1 MIDASSFSFHQ
12 RTPDVRRR
20 IVGMM
25 SCTSELSAVTELA
38 SVVELMGFDY
48 YYYAGNFSIRPHS
61 NVHRIFS
68 NSPTTNEHL
77 RTTNEQNPIIQA
89 AQLSMIP
96 IICGDFLQALRVQ
109 NVGCNQ
115 NEGDDAT
122 HGIIF
127 PIHAQYGRVSA
138 LGLFAKTE
146 HNDCTLTLAASLG
159 EASLAAM
166 FFHDAMTRI
175 LTKSQ
180 NQLEV
185 LLTHREKE
193 CLRWIAHHKSN
204 WDISRILGVSEH
216 TIVYYVRRLMQKL
229 GAQNRHDAVER
240 ARAHALI

>member
-1 MIDASSFSFHQ
+1 MIDASSFSFRQHA
-12 RTPDVRRR
+12 PDVRER
-20 IVGMM
+20 IVGMIN
-25 SCTSELSAVTELA
+25 CHSELAAVTELA
-38 SVVELMGFDY
+38 TVVELMGFDH
-48 YYYAGNFSIRPHS
+48 YYYAGNYSIRPDS
-61 NVHRIFS
+61 NIHRVFS
-68 NSPTTNEHL
+68 NSPIDEHL

-89 AQLSMIP
+89 AQLGVIP
-96 IICGDFLQALRVQ
+96 IICSGFLQALRVQ
-109 NVGCNQ
+109 NIGYDRNAG
-115 NEGDDAT
+115 NDAT
-122 HGIIF
+122 NGVIF

-138 LGLFAKTE
+138 LGLFVKTE
-146 HNDCTLTLAASLG
+146 HNDCALTLASSLG

-166 FFHDAMTRI
+166 FFHDAMSRI
-175 LTKSQ
+175 LTKSE

-229 GAQNRHDAVER
+229 GAQNRHDAVDR